1 MEVSNCIVAISV
13 VGIISMLM
21 LEKFFDTFKKNQN
34 KKGETLSVKYPKLSI
49 VLGVFSILFVGSL
62 AYIFYGIAIVAINNF
77 FTWLAGLSSQ
87 LDAVVIVAMISGVIS
102 IIGVVISSVVSK
114 IIDYKKKREEYLSQK
129 REVPYGEFIEMVY
142 RITAKPANNEIYSED
157 DFIQDISQISKQLIL
172 WGSPQVV
179 EKWLEFRKIN
189 RSEQKGQLLHDD
201 LLSVESIMNQMRKD
215 LGVKEVKQEQLLGFI
230 NDIKSVFNLARGNRK
245 IE

>member
-215 LGVKEVKQEQLLGFI
+215 LGVKK
-230 NDIKSVFNLARGNRK
+230 
-245 IE
+245 